1 LGAIFNVKSDAVI
14 LNPVKRVFLENW
26 TDSGSE
32 RCYITYVGRLVK
44 IKNLHRMIPAIQDI
58 LNENPGLRM
67 CIIGDGEQAP
77 ELRAM
82 VADDPRFEFKGLPD
96 DATVCETLRRSKL
109 FVSGNEVEGFG
120 ITYLEAMTQG
130 CIVAMP
136 GSGGGI
142 EIALEKVGRSV
153 QLLPLS
159 WDRAELRTAL
169 RRALEQKWEP
179 ISTSAYTVDSV
190 VESYLRV
197 DAQFSPSGKR
207 TNVPVMATLQA

>member
-1 LGAIFNVKSDAVI
+1 
-14 LNPVKRVFLENW
+14 
-26 TDSGSE
+26 
-32 RCYITYVGRLVK
+32 
-44 IKNLHRMIPAIQDI
+44 M
-58 LNENPGLRM
+58 
-67 CIIGDGEQAP
+67 
-77 ELRAM
+77 
-82 VADDPRFEFKGLPD
+82 
-96 DATVCETLRRSKL
+96 LRRSKL

-159 WDRAELRTAL
+159 WDRAELRSAL
-169 RRALEQKWEP
+169 RRALDQKWEP
-179 ISTSAYTVDSV
+179 IATSSYTVDSV

-197 DAQFSPSGKR
+197 DAQFSPAGKR
-207 TNVPVMATLQA
+207 TNVPVMATLRA